1 MKLHSSL
8 LKFFVLFLSLCVTLQ
23 PLKNWR
29 FLALQEL
36 KFSMTSSLSFARDV
50 STSEALK
57 REVETVLL
65 TVVTEMMLTLC
76 WRGLRSPTGVDV
88 DVAVEELASLS
99 PVTLNQ
105 TKLQHHVTTLC

>member
-1 MKLHSSL
+1 
-8 LKFFVLFLSLCVTLQ
+8 
-23 PLKNWR
+23 
-29 FLALQEL
+29 
-36 KFSMTSSLSFARDV
+36 MTSSLSLARDV
-50 STSEALK
+50 NTSEALK

-88 DVAVEELASLS
+88 DVAVEEFVSLS

-105 TKLQHHVTTLC
+105 AKLQHHVTTLC

>member
-1 MKLHSSL
+1 
-8 LKFFVLFLSLCVTLQ
+8 
-23 PLKNWR
+23 
-29 FLALQEL
+29 
-36 KFSMTSSLSFARDV
+36 MTSSLALARDV
-50 STSEALK
+50 NTSEALK

-105 TKLQHHVTTLC
+105 TKLQHYVITLC